1 MSGLEA
7 KRRVEAS
14 ERPRIAY
21 AFPLTGTRKGFDTYP
36 GRAARQSGLCV
47 VFSRCGRTA
56 GLATI
61 RELQEATEALE
72 QIKAIAE
79 KALKE
84 RAYGSPEEARKITR
98 VLEIATKALDDHDQA
113 VPNPP

>member
-1 MSGLEA
+1 MKTELEIREELA
-7 KRRVEAS
+7 RM
-14 ERPRIAY
+14 RILLQQARDR
-21 AFPLTGTRKGFDTYP
+21 GDDTDILH
-36 GRAARQSGLCV
+36 GAQQALGWTLDELQSPTE
-47 VFSRCGRTA
+47 FE
-56 GLATI
+56 ATI
-61 RELQEATEALE
+61 RELQEATEALQ